1 MNWINSQSGRFNI
14 QSVTPAFRI
23 TDYSR
28 SKEFYVE
35 EMNLIVD
42 REYRFE
48 THFPIFVQITKN
60 DMTMYLTE
68 RNGDC
73 QVGGLIHLF
82 VPNVDSLMSKKIGS
96 IEPPHVQIEGLRMMT
111 VVVPDGNQ
119 WVRLS

>member
-1 MNWINSQSGRFNI
+1 M
-14 QSVTPAFRI
+14 
-23 TDYSR
+23 
-28 SKEFYVE
+28 E